1 MSTKTI
7 PLDLDKIDLE
17 ITDSRITVNE
27 IHTEID
33 TISFRLN
40 ELEIE
45 LRKQGEQLQSQQIIT
60 YTNHNIH
67 KIK

>member
-67 KIK
+67 KS